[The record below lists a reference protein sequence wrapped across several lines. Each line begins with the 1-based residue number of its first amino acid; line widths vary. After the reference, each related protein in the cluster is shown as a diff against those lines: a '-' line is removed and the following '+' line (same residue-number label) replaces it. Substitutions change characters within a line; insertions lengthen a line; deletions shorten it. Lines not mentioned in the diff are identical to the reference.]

1 MFNVT
6 LKQLMDL
13 RTLLPEIEKISL
25 PLKAV
30 YPLTKIKEK
39 ADSNFPFYQE
49 NVRTIILDC
58 AQLDEQGNLIQ
69 AEGGQGFS
77 LKPEKQVEF
86 FERLGELEKISIEIE
101 GNKIPYSGLENAS
114 FSLDT
119 MTILLPFIEE

>member
-1 MFNVT
+1 
-6 LKQLMDL
+6 MDL
-13 RTLLPEIEKISL
+13 RALLPEIEKISL

-39 ADSNFPFYQE
+39 ADSSFPFYQE
-49 NVRTIILDC
+49 NVRTIVLDC

-69 AEGGQGFS
+69 AEGGQGFA
-77 LKPEKQVEF
+77 LKPEKQIDF
-86 FERLGELEKISIEIE
+86 FERMGELEKLAVEIE

-119 MTILLPFIEE
+119 MTVLLPFIEE

>member
-1 MFNVT
+1 MFEVT

-13 RTLLPEIEKISL
+13 HALLPEIEKISL

-49 NVRTIILDC
+49 NVRTIVLEC
-58 AQLDEQGNLIQ
+58 AQLDEEGNLIQ
-69 AEGGQGFS
+69 AEGGQGFN

-86 FERLGELEKISIEIE
+86 FERMGELEKIPVEIE
-101 GNKIPYSGLENAS
+101 GNKIPYVGLENAN
-114 FSLDT
+114 FSLGT

>member
-1 MFNVT
+1 MFEVT

-49 NVRTIILDC
+49 NVRTIVLDC
-58 AQLDEQGNLIQ
+58 AQLDEEGNLIQ
-69 AEGGQGFS
+69 AEGGQGFM
-77 LKPEKQVEF
+77 LKSEKQVEF
-86 FERLGELEKISIEIE
+86 FERMGELEKILIEIE
-101 GNKIPYSGLENAS
+101 GNKIPYAGLENAS

>member
-1 MFNVT
+1 MFEVT

-13 RTLLPEIEKISL
+13 RNLLPEIEKIPL

-30 YPLTKIKEK
+30 YPLTKIKDK

-49 NVRTIILDC
+49 KIRTIVLDC
-58 AQLDEQGNLIQ
+58 AELDEQGNLIQ
-69 AEGGQGFS
+69 SENGQGFK
-77 LKPEKQVEF
+77 LKSDKQVEF
-86 FERLGELEKISIEIE
+86 FEKMGELESLSVEIE
-101 GNKIPYSGLENAS
+101 GNKIPYAGLEDAS